1 MRLKGKK
8 IFITG
13 ASVGIG
19 SAIANRFSREGANLY
34 LVGGRNLEALDE
46 TIKICKKSNVQV
58 TGQGVDLS
66 DLSVIPDLMSKAMD
80 SLGGIDIL
88 VNYAGLRCNK
98 PVQNVT
104 IEDVETIFKIN
115 VMSAFALSSIAV
127 DFMLEENIR
136 GQILNIGSTSGEAGV
151 ADNSLYCATK
161 GAMHLMTKAMAVEL
175 GAKGIR
181 VNVLAPGTI
190 LSDGVGGRLDSDPE
204 KAKRL
209 MNTIPSGRFG
219 NPNEVASCAAFIVS
233 DEADYM
239 NGAVILLDGGRLSC

>member
-34 LVGGRNLEALDE
+34 LLGGRNIEALNE
-46 TIKICKKSNVQV
+46 TIQKCQESNVQAD
-58 TGQGVDLS
+58 GQCVDLS
-66 DLSVIPDLMSKAMD
+66 DLSVIPELMSKAMEF
-80 SLGGIDIL
+80 LGGIDIL
-88 VNYAGLRCNK
+88 VNCAGLRCNK

>member
-1 MRLKGKK
+1 MRLKNKK
-8 IFITG
+8 IVITG

-19 SAIANRFSREGANLY
+19 SAIATRFSKEGANLY
-34 LVGGRNLEALDE
+34 LLGGRNMEALNE
-46 TIKICKKSNVQV
+46 TIQKCKESNVQAD
-58 TGQGVDLS
+58 GQCVDLS
-66 DLSVIPDLMSKAMD
+66 DLSVAPDLMSKAMHF
-80 SLGGIDIL
+80 LGGIDIL
-88 VNYAGLRCNK
+88 VNCAGLRCNK
-98 PVQNVT
+98 PAHKVT

-127 DFMLEENIR
+127 EFMLKEKIK
-136 GQILNIGSTSGEAGV
+136 GQVLNIGSTSGEAGV
-151 ADNSLYCATK
+151 ANNSLYCATK

-175 GAKGIR
+175 GEKGIR

-190 LSDGVGGRLDSDPE
+190 LSEGVGGRLNNDPV

-219 NPNEVASCAAFIVS
+219 SPDEVASCAAFMVS

>member
-1 MRLKGKK
+1 MSLKKK
-8 IFITG
+8 RILITG

-19 SAIANRFSREGANLY
+19 SAIAKRFAKEGANLY
-34 LVGGRNLEALDE
+34 LVGGKNEKALNE
-46 TIKICKKSNVQV
+46 TIEICKKFNVQV
-58 TGQGVDLS
+58 LGECSDIS
-66 DLSVIPDLMSKAMD
+66 DLSLISSLMSKAMNF
-80 SLGGIDIL
+80 LGGIDIL
-88 VNYAGLRCNK
+88 VNCAGLRCNK
-98 PVQNVT
+98 PAHQVT

-127 DFMLEENIR
+127 DYMLEEKIQ

-151 ADNSLYCATK
+151 AYNSLYCATK

-175 GAKGIR
+175 GSKGIR

-190 LSDGVGGRLDSDPE
+190 LSEGVGGRLDNDPE

-209 MNTIPSGRFG
+209 MSTIPSGRFG
-219 NPNEVASCAAFIVS
+219 NPDEVASCAAFMVS

-239 NGAVILLDGGRLSC
+239 NGAVILLDGGRLSW

>member
-1 MRLKGKK
+1 MSLKKK
-8 IFITG
+8 RILITG

-19 SAIANRFSREGANLY
+19 SAIAKRFAKEGANLY
-34 LVGGRNLEALDE
+34 LVGGKNEKALNE
-46 TIKICKKSNVQV
+46 TIEICKKFNVQV
-58 TGQGVDLS
+58 LGECSDIS
-66 DLSVIPDLMSKAMD
+66 DLSLISSLMSKAMNF
-80 SLGGIDIL
+80 LGGIDIL
-88 VNYAGLRCNK
+88 VNCAGLRCNK
-98 PVQNVT
+98 SAHQVT

-127 DFMLEENIR
+127 DYMLEEKIQ

-175 GAKGIR
+175 GSKGIR

-190 LSDGVGGRLDSDPE
+190 LSEGVGGRLDNDPE

-209 MNTIPSGRFG
+209 MSTIPSGRFG
-219 NPNEVASCAAFIVS
+219 NPDEVASCAAFMVS

-239 NGAVILLDGGRLSC
+239 NGAVILLDGGRLSW

>member
-1 MRLKGKK
+1 MRLKNKR
-8 IFITG
+8 ILITG

-19 SAIANRFSREGANLY
+19 SAIAERFSKEGANLY
-34 LVGGRNLEALDE
+34 LIGGRNLKSLTE
-46 TIKICKKSNVQV
+46 TIKICKESNMQV
-58 TGQGVDLS
+58 DGQCSDLS
-66 DLSVIPDLMSKAMD
+66 DLSIIPDLMSKAMNF
-80 SLGGIDIL
+80 LGGIDIL
-88 VNYAGLRCNK
+88 VNCAGLRCNK
-98 PVQNVT
+98 PAHKVT
-104 IEDVETIFKIN
+104 IEDVENIFKIN

-127 DFMLEENIR
+127 DFMLKESIH

-151 ADNSLYCATK
+151 AENSLYCASK

-175 GAKGIR
+175 GGKGIR

-190 LSDGVGGRLDSDPE
+190 LSEGVGGRLDNDPE

-219 NPNEVASCAAFIVS
+219 NPTEVASCAAFMVS